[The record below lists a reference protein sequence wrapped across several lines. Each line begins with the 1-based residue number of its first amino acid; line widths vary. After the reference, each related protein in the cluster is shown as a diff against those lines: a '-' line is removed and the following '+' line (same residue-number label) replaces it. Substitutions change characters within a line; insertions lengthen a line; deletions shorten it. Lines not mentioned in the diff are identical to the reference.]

1 MHHAIRIRFLTAI
14 VLLSLVGLVQSLYWY
29 STDVKCNT
37 VGNGGSVAITVCGYV
52 MSRTCVL
59 GSCSGGADRDT
70 PMVVVTSGSD
80 VPSAAAGSDVPT
92 PSSSDIRREVQYSFV
107 EAEFEGKEYLGLPD
121 TTVIVSLTM
130 DYECAVQ
137 VNYEACASC
146 SYCGKDQYTVDCTNV
161 LGGQGRTTECEV
173 AAVNDE
179 RNSLVTLFYPL
190 TGEPMFMPGVYFP
203 PPSPAPTALA
213 TAGDKDFDGGEEV
226 DDSEGD
232 KEIDDGGE
240 EVDNSE
246 VDKEID
252 DGGDEVDDSEGDKEI
267 DDGGDEVDDSDSSW
281 PLLLLCWCL

>member
-1 MHHAIRIRFLTAI
+1 MHHAIRIRFITAI
-14 VLLSLVGLVQSLYWY
+14 VLLLSLVGLVQSLYWY

-37 VGNGGSVAITVCGYV
+37 VGNGGSVAIPVCGYV

-70 PMVVVTSGSD
+70 PMVAVTSGSD
-80 VPSAAAGSDVPT
+80 VPSSAAAVGSDVPT
-92 PSSSDIRREVQYSFV
+92 PSSSSDIRREVQYSFV
-107 EAEFEGKEYLGLPD
+107 GAEFEGQEYLGLPD

-130 DYECAVQ
+130 DYECTVQ
-137 VNYEACASC
+137 VNYEACISC

-190 TGEPMFMPGVYFP
+190 TGEPMFMAGVYFP

-226 DDSEGD
+226 DDSEGG
-232 KEIDDGGE
+232 KE
-240 EVDNSE
+240 V
-246 VDKEID
+246 D
-252 DGGDEVDDSEGDKEI
+252 DGGDEVDDSEGGKEI